1 MRSTSPRLALI
12 NFILDRIELPSR
24 FPAPWLRFSPMA
36 STAAIF
42 DKQELANEASV
53 LQVAELLD
61 NAITHY
67 FEVGCV
73 PTLQNKVP
81 IRAGLIGAN

>member
-1 MRSTSPRLALI
+1 
-12 NFILDRIELPSR
+12 
-24 FPAPWLRFSPMA
+24 MA